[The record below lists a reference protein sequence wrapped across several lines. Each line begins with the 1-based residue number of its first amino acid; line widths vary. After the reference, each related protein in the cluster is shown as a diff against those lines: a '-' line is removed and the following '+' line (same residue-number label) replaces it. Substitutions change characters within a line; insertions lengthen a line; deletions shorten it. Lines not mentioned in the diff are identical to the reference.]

1 MLVYTC
7 IWIMAINL
15 SYINMYHSAVEALI
29 NNHLF
34 CWKVEHIF
42 RKDTISFIVI
52 GLHRITV
59 MTIIFKA
66 VGENCENLCLI
77 SKRRRFI
84 SSVSNQPIS

>member
-42 RKDTISFIVI
+42 RKDTISFN
-52 GLHRITV
+52 GL
-59 MTIIFKA
+59 
-66 VGENCENLCLI
+66 
-77 SKRRRFI
+77 
-84 SSVSNQPIS
+84 